1 MEKKNIEI
9 PQHVI
14 ETSKVNAET
23 YKCNDGSPVWVDL
36 NVGEWKG
43 PNGNTS
49 LSIEA
54 KAEYVN
60 KNLIRELWN
69 KFWELDEEDDHIKY
83 VQAIDYF
90 LNN

>member
-1 MEKKNIEI
+1 MEKKIIPI

-14 ETSKVNAET
+14 DVSKVNTET
-23 YKCNDGSPVWVDL
+23 NKCKDGSPVWIDL
-36 NVGEWKG
+36 NVGDWKG
-43 PNGNTS
+43 LNENTS

-69 KFWELDEEDDHIKY
+69 KFWELDEKDDQIKY

>member
-9 PQHVI
+9 PQHII
-14 ETSKVNAET
+14 ETLKVNAET
-23 YKCNDGSPVWVDL
+23 YKCNDGSPVWIDL

-43 PNGNTS
+43 QNENTS

-60 KNLIRELWN
+60 KKLIRELWN
-69 KFWELDEEDDHIKY
+69 KFWDNICLIKN
-83 VQAIDYF
+83 IH
-90 LNN
+90 L

>member
-14 ETSKVNAET
+14 ETSKVNAGT
-23 YKCNDGSPVWVDL
+23 HNCNDGSPVWIDL

-69 KFWELDEEDDHIKY
+69 KFWELDEEDDQMKY